1 MADGTNRDDL
11 ERSEEATPKRREEAR
26 GKGQFPRSR
35 ILIPAA
41 TLVAIA
47 VALHFGGALLLN
59 GLERCVVGF
68 INEAGNLHVLA
79 ADEFLNLS
87 GQAGLL
93 LAPALLP
100 FFAAV
105 SAAALAFGFVQ
116 SGMVLAA
123 EPLRVDFSR
132 INPLTG
138 LGRLFSLDSVGELM
152 KSVLLLLGLGGL
164 GVAFIYA
171 DLKQLTAL
179 SGLGAAEIFSYASRR
194 GAALIGWTVGAS
206 GALAG
211 LDFLY
216 QRWRTEAQLR
226 MSRQEVK
233 EEMREQEGDPQLKGR
248 LKSLRQKMSRRRM
261 SVEVAKADVVITN
274 PTHLAVALRYRTG
287 ESGAPRVLGKGAGF
301 IAEKIREIARA
312 NGIAIVENKPLA
324 RLLYQQVEV
333 GREIPEKLYRAV
345 AEVLAYVYRLRRGE
359 RGGPAKS
366 GAAQS

>member
-1 MADGTNRDDL
+1 MADTAKRDDL

-47 VALHFGGALLLN
+47 VTLHFGGTLLLT

-68 INEAGNLHVLA
+68 INEAGNLQALA
-79 ADEFLNLS
+79 ADDFIDLGS
-87 GQAGLL
+87 QAGLV

-105 SAAALAFGFVQ
+105 SAAALAFGFLQ

-132 INPLTG
+132 INPLAG
-138 LGRLFSLDSVGELM
+138 FGRLFSLDSVGELM
-152 KSVLLLLGLGGL
+152 KSVLLLLALGGL
-164 GVAFIYA
+164 GVAFLCA
-171 DLKQLTAL
+171 DLNQLTSL

-216 QRWRTEAQLR
+216 QRWRTDAQLR

-359 RGGPAKS
+359 RGAPAKT